1 MADYAAATNQR
12 VPEVNPKYVDQARLP
27 FAKRSAPP
35 LLRISSAVEAPRKP
49 RRTTPV
55 VAQGDYTGAQK
66 LLISA
71 IPNLRAFATS
81 LSRNSSHADDLVQET
96 LVKAWANLASF
107 QMGTNMK
114 AWLFTILRNTFFTEL
129 RKRKHEVED
138 ADEEQ
143 AERMC
148 ELPRQQIHME
158 FADFKKAFASLGAD
172 HKEALLLVGAEGFS
186 YVEAAEIIGVPV
198 GTVKS
203 RVNRARAVLAKLLG
217 LDAEESFNPN
227 AEFIGF
233 I

>member
-35 LLRISSAVEAPRKP
+35 LLRISSAVEARRKP

-55 VAQGDYTGAQK
+55 VVQGDYTGAQK

-114 AWLFTILRNTFFTEL
+114 AWLFTILYNTFFSEL

-143 AERMC
+143 AGRMC
-148 ELPRQQIHME
+148 ELPRQQTTWRLSTSRRLLPPLAPIIE
-158 FADFKKAFASLGAD
+158 RRCCLWAQRASRTL
-172 HKEALLLVGAEGFS
+172 KRQRS
-186 YVEAAEIIGVPV
+186 
-198 GTVKS
+198 
-203 RVNRARAVLAKLLG
+203 LAC
-217 LDAEESFNPN
+217 P
-227 AEFIGF
+227 
-233 I
+233 

>member
-1 MADYAAATNQR
+1 MANSASVTNQR
-12 VPEVNPKYVDQARLP
+12 FRQVNSKYVDQTRLP
-27 FAKRSAPP
+27 FAKQSASQ

-55 VAQGDYTGAQK
+55 VVQRDYTGAQK

-81 LSRNSSHADDLVQET
+81 LSRNSSQADDLVQET

-107 QMGTNMK
+107 QTGTNMK
-114 AWLFTILRNTFFTEL
+114 AWLFTILRNTFFSER

-143 AERMC
+143 AGRMC
-148 ELPRQQIHME
+148 ELPRQQIHVE
-158 FADFKKAFASLGAD
+158 FGDFKKAFASLSAD

-186 YVEAAEIIGVPV
+186 YIEAAEIIGVPV